1 MAKIMLIDGNSI
13 GFANHQ
19 ANNLTYDGQPVQ
31 AIFGVIKTL
40 KRLKETF
47 RDYEPIVLWDGI
59 SWRYNFYSE
68 YKANRKDPKIERMK
82 AEYEKQRPAIK
93 RAIELLGI
101 SQITAKNLEADDLG
115 AILSKK
121 YSDLGNEVLLVTGD
135 KDWIQLIN
143 NKVTWFDPIRDRQCN
158 LSNLED
164 FTGCKNIKQ
173 FVDLKCLTG
182 DTSDNVK
189 GVGGIGENRAKAFL
203 QQYDNVE
210 KFIGTNFSDQEVD
223 GWNKYLRDF
232 YKNTNSG
239 IDKYYSNYKLMA
251 LNLDNIPKPESID
264 IVAGKQNFDDFI
276 DFCAEYGFASIRI
289 EINAFINLFG
299 KKNNE

>member
-31 AIFGVIKTL
+31 AIFGFIKTL
-40 KRLKETF
+40 KRLKEMF
-47 RDYEPIVLWDGI
+47 RDYDLIVLWDGI

-82 AEYEKQRPAIK
+82 AEYKKQQPAIK
-93 RAIELLGI
+93 RSIELLGI
-101 SQITAKNLEADDLG
+101 NQITAKNLEADDLG

-143 NKVTWFDPIRDRQCN
+143 NKVTWFDPIRDRQCS

-264 IVAGKQNFDDFI
+264 IVAGKQNFDGFI

>member
-1 MAKIMLIDGNSI
+1 MLIDGNSI

-31 AIFGVIKTL
+31 AIFGFIKTL
-40 KRLKETF
+40 KRLKEMF
-47 RDYEPIVLWDGI
+47 RDYDLIVLWDGI

-82 AEYEKQRPAIK
+82 AEYKKQQPAIK
-93 RAIELLGI
+93 RSIELLGI
-101 SQITAKNLEADDLG
+101 NQITAKNLEADDLG

>member
-31 AIFGVIKTL
+31 AIFGFIKTL
-40 KRLKETF
+40 KRLKEMF
-47 RDYEPIVLWDGI
+47 RDYDLIVLWDGI

-82 AEYEKQRPAIK
+82 AEYKKQQPAIK
-93 RAIELLGI
+93 RSIELLGI
-101 SQITAKNLEADDLG
+101 NQITAKNLEADDLG

>member
-31 AIFGVIKTL
+31 AIFGFIKTL
-40 KRLKETF
+40 KRLKEMF
-47 RDYEPIVLWDGI
+47 RDYDLIVLWDGI

-82 AEYEKQRPAIK
+82 AEYKKQQPAIK